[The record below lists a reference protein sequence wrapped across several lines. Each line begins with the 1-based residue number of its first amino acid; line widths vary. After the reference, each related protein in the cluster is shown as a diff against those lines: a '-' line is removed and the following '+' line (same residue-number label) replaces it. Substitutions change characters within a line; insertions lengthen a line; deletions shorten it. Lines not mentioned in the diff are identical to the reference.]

1 MMVKME
7 IGSFIFRCKS
17 LLLSGRNA
25 TLLIKSDA
33 GKAEVNLTVELPD
46 VSLPEHL
53 QHRRGPRNGPSRE
66 RRKLRRAA
74 AAKEAEKATEIEA
87 SIGNEDTAEEEVTEG
102 ATNPEKGKV
111 NTSAKNKTLEGVE
124 SETLKDEFCSNE
136 SFEITSSEELV
147 DKILVTADCQAD
159 WNDSVVTK
167 LINEKLNMIGIK
179 MKSISV
185 NRNSRRCFESCVV
198 AIQPMQ
204 RKLILKESFPL
215 RRWTLEC
222 VM

>member
-1 MMVKME
+1 MARQE
-7 IGSFIFRCKS
+7 IDSFIIKFKS

-25 TLLIKSDA
+25 TLVIKSNA
-33 GKAEVNLTVELPD
+33 GKAEVNLTVELLD
-46 VSLPEHL
+46 VSLPEHH

-74 AAKEAEKATEIEA
+74 AAKEAENATKNEA
-87 SIGNEDTAEEEVTEG
+87 SIGNEVTAEEEVTKE
-102 ATNPEKGKV
+102 ATDPERG
-111 NTSAKNKTLEGVE
+111 NTTAEDKTLEAVE

-136 SFEITSSEELV
+136 SFEIASSEELV
-147 DKILVTADCQAD
+147 EKILVTADCQAD

-167 LINEKLNMIGIK
+167 LMNEKLNMIGIE
-179 MKSISV
+179 MKSIAV

-198 AIQPMQ
+198 TIQPMQ
-204 RKLILKESFPL
+204 RKLIVKESFPL
-215 RRWTLEC
+215 RRWTMEC